1 VYNKIECCEKQTKD
15 YDLNDLNETKKNMKS
30 LLDIFNKKKIFW
42 ISQFPNRTDP
52 PARLTTSNCF
62 IFLNTMYKEDFS
74 NVKEYFMSESNKNTF
89 AKGKHKG
96 DNRSFE
102 IGPRIELLYVVIKII
117 LHELSHCLRLK
128 IDSKMDYFSTTPENR
143 DNEAGD
149 YFENQTI
156 NKYDLLKSGLL
167 G

>member
-1 VYNKIECCEKQTKD
+1 
-15 YDLNDLNETKKNMKS
+15 
-30 LLDIFNKKKIFW
+30 
-42 ISQFPNRTDP
+42 
-52 PARLTTSNCF
+52 
-62 IFLNTMYKEDFS
+62 MYKEDFS